1 MDDWYSNYI
10 KSVNDSKYRQQLCKD
25 AKLRKLYSFFDII
38 VECLI
43 KSNTKSYINYVF
55 YTVQYELPCKEYHT
69 SWEDFK
75 YGYSYDSNFP
85 PVITL
90 DKDTFYVKDM
100 NMYFHKYMK
109 DKYKLPF
116 YYLLFKINF
125 GKLKR
130 KETY

>member
-1 MDDWYSNYI
+1 M
-10 KSVNDSKYRQQLCKD
+10 V
-25 AKLRKLYSFFDII
+25 I
-38 VECLI
+38 VVLV
-43 KSNTKSYINYVF
+43 TA
-55 YTVQYELPCKEYHT
+55 
-69 SWEDFK
+69 
-75 YGYSYDSNFP
+75 
-85 PVITL
+85 L

-109 DKYKLPF
+109 DKYKLQF